1 MTARR
6 RAMHCFERI
15 LLLIEQ
21 RETRVSS
28 PEAKEELRKL
38 RVQVETEKAIASKI
52 IDSGELV
59 S

>member
-1 MTARR
+1 MTARH

-28 PEAKEELRKL
+28 PEAKEELRNL
-38 RVQVETEKAIASKI
+38 RVHVETEKAIATKI
-52 IDSGELV
+52 IESGELV